1 MSFTEK
7 LTSLMSRPNQQP
19 GPLDEQPIYI
29 KYGVRFLGIVGA
41 FFCILFGLFN
51 ALAVITFNVSC
62 LIGGILQVL
71 IGFIVMA
78 LEAPCC
84 FFCIDHV
91 NNLALWT
98 DARPLWNRA
107 AFYCVLALLPVFL
120 CFGLGSL
127 FPCALVFGTG
137 VLYGMMGLGKKASM
151 DEMRQAA
158 VNSGIT
164 GVTVAPNMTTTTTSD
179 RAGIINNAQPFSFTG
194 GVGTDS
200 NV

>member
-1 MSFTEK
+1 
-7 LTSLMSRPNQQP
+7 
-19 GPLDEQPIYI
+19 
-29 KYGVRFLGIVGA
+29 
-41 FFCILFGLFN
+41 
-51 ALAVITFNVSC
+51 
-62 LIGGILQVL
+62 
-71 IGFIVMA
+71 MA

-91 NNLALWT
+91 NHLASWT

-137 VLYGMMGLGKKASM
+137 VLYGMMGLGKKASREDMAAAATSPTQMQAGSDGQMPMSTDQNITLMEDPDTIGPASM